1 MFRKSGS
8 RFSDKNMRQMKQRSV
23 MPARLEIAR
32 RDLLK
37 AAGCLAGYM
46 LVVCAPA
53 SSPRAAEAGTASAPA
68 GPWPKTIPPDRI
80 DSWLAVRADG
90 GVTCFTG
97 RVDLGTGVRTALAQI
112 VADELDVD
120 FDRVTVV
127 MGDTARTP
135 DQGTTSASNTIQKE
149 AVPLRHAAADA
160 RQMLLKLASERLAV
174 PVSDLRVASGII
186 SSGRAGKSISY
197 GELIG
202 DKRFDLRASGRARTK
217 KPSEYTIVGKSVP
230 RTDIAAKA
238 TGAFTFVHDMRR
250 PGMVHARVIR
260 PPSYGVETAIGSALI
275 SVDMGSVRHIPGLI
289 QVVRIEDFVAVVAER
304 EENAIKAARDLK
316 VEWKP
321 WSGLPDF
328 SKLEATLREYPGKPR
343 LLREEGDIRSALT
356 NAAIELSATYVWPYQ
371 LHASIGPSCA
381 VAEYTDN
388 KLTIWSATQSAHAL
402 RREAARLLA
411 MPEEAVRVVHVDG
424 AGCYGLNC
432 SDDVSLDA
440 ALLTKAVGRPVRVQL
455 SREQEQGW
463 EPKGAAQLMDVSASL
478 DGSGRITGYQF
489 TTKCFSGRGETLAH
503 YLTGAAPVKP
513 AVLAQGDRNAV
524 PPYVDIPNVQI
535 SVLDPVPPVRS
546 ARMRG
551 VASLPNSFA
560 HECFIDELAA
570 AAGADPLKFRLER
583 LNDARAQAV
592 LTAVAKKAAWESHA
606 PPKKEPVAGTIAKGR
621 GVAYARYTHGDYPGY
636 GAAYAAWIADV
647 EVDVTSGRVRVARVV
662 VAQDCGLMVHPRGD
676 EQQVRGNVIQTLSRA
691 LMEEAKFDASGATS
705 LDFASYP
712 IATFA
717 DVPDIQVVLI
727 ERADEPPMGVGESAA
742 IPGAAAIANAI
753 FNATGARI
761 RQVPFTPQRIKDA
774 LASPRR

>member
-1 MFRKSGS
+1 
-8 RFSDKNMRQMKQRSV
+8 
-23 MPARLEIAR
+23 MPVRLEIAR
-32 RDLLK
+32 RELLK
-37 AAGCLAGYM
+37 AAGCLGAGYL
-46 LVVCAPA
+46 LVVC
-53 SSPRAAEAGTASAPA
+53 SPRPSRAAAEAGAPVGPIG
-68 GPWPKTIPPDRI
+68 GPWPKTIPADRI
-80 DSWLAVRADG
+80 DSWLAIKADG

-120 FDRVTVV
+120 FDRVAMV

-135 DQGTTSASNTIQKE
+135 DQGTTSASATIQKE

-174 PVSDLRVASGII
+174 AVSDLRVASGII
-186 SSGRAGKSISY
+186 TSGRAGKSISY

-202 DKRFDLRASGRARTK
+202 DKHFDLRTSGRARTK
-217 KPSEYTIVGKSVP
+217 KVSEYTVVGKSVP
-230 RTDIAAKA
+230 RAEIAAKA
-238 TGAFTFVHDMRR
+238 VGAFTFVHDVRR

-260 PPSYGVETAIGSALI
+260 PPANGVEVAIGSALS
-275 SVDMGSVRHIPGLI
+275 SVDMSSVRHIAGMV

-328 SKLEATLREYPGKPR
+328 SKLEATLRDYPAKPR
-343 LLREEGDIRSALT
+343 LLRDEGDIRSALS
-356 NAAIELSATYVWPYQ
+356 NAAIELSATYLWPYQ

-381 VAEYTDN
+381 VAEYADN
-388 KLTIWSATQSAHAL
+388 KLTIWSATQSPHAL
-402 RREAARLLA
+402 RREAARLLSL
-411 MPEEAVRVVHVDG
+411 PEEAVRVIRVDG

-432 SDDVSLDA
+432 ADDVSLDA

-478 DGSGRITGYQF
+478 DGNGRITGYQF

-503 YLTGAAPVKP
+503 YLTGAVPVKQ
-513 AVLAQGDRNAV
+513 AALGQGDRNAV
-524 PPYVDIPNVQI
+524 PPYANIPNMQI
-535 SVLDPVPPVRS
+535 NVLDLAPPVRS

-551 VASLPNSFA
+551 VASLPNTFA

-592 LTAVAKKAAWESHA
+592 LAAAAKKASWEPRQRKA
-606 PPKKEPVAGTIAKGR
+606 EQGAGKIAKGR
-621 GVAYARYTHGDYPGY
+621 GIAYARYTHGDYPGY
-636 GAAYAAWIADV
+636 GAAFAAWIADV
-647 EVDVTSGRVRVARVV
+647 EVDLASGAVRVTRVV
-662 VAQDCGLMVHPRGD
+662 VAQDCGLMINPKGIEH
-676 EQQVRGNVIQTLSRA
+676 QVRGNVIQTLSRV
-691 LMEEAKFDASGATS
+691 LMEEVRFDASGATS

-712 IATFA
+712 IATFV
-717 DVPDIQVVLI
+717 DVPDIQIVLI
-727 ERADEPPMGVGESAA
+727 ERADEPPLGVGESAA
-742 IPGAAAIANAI
+742 IPGPAAIANAI
-753 FNATGARI
+753 FDATGARL
-761 RQVPFTPQRIKDA
+761 RQVPFTPQRIKTA
-774 LASPRR
+774 LAAPRR